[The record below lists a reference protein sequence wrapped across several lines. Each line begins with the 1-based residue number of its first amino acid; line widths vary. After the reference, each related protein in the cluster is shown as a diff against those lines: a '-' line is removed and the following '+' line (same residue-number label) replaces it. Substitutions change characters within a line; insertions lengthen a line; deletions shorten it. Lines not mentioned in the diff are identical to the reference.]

1 MVSINGISVTDRHSS
16 ISQIAEVMPGKP
28 IQLGILR
35 SGQTF
40 EVTAVAGS
48 RPSIPQ

>member
-1 MVSINGISVTDRHSS
+1 MISINGTSVTDRHSS

-35 SGQTF
+35 SGRTF
-40 EVTAVAGS
+40 EATAVAGS
-48 RPSIPQ
+48 RPAIQQ